1 MDRCL
6 GRIGR
11 RRRSFS
17 VPRNM
22 PAEESG
28 LPSVLLFL
36 SVDRKGERLR
46 HPSPEGADPSS
57 DEGYSE
63 DEEDDSPVESR

>member
-1 MDRCL
+1 
-6 GRIGR
+6 
-11 RRRSFS
+11 
-17 VPRNM
+17 M